1 MHSVSFM
8 HVELSNVEVES
19 HGVEAKYFKV
29 EACLQ
34 HAWKLVV

>member
-1 MHSVSFM
+1 MHNVSFM
-8 HVELSNVEVES
+8 HVELSN
-19 HGVEAKYFKV
+19 GVETKYFKV